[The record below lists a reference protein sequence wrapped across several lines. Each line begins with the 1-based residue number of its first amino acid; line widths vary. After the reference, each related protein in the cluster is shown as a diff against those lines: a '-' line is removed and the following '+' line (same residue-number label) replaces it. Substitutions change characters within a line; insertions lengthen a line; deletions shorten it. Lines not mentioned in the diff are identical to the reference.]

1 MAIRFV
7 LQESGNKMCFRR
19 GQTAMN
25 LKLESEP
32 PRVSFGDKPSELK
45 LEPYFEMAF
54 AEIT

>member
-1 MAIRFV
+1 
-7 LQESGNKMCFRR
+7 
-19 GQTAMN
+19 MN